1 MGTCAAKGMN
11 ETWQKWW
18 DYREREKEGGI
29 LPHQQFCNDFCHYT
43 TSKTTWLP
51 DFFSVHLITCMPY
64 CIVFYRSDVL
74 HHWQK
79 KTCSV
84 SDTVSTLLFP
94 LGIFISV
101 FISSRVKVQVHD
113 DSRRRN
119 DHVWGLR
126 YHIRGTSTVCIQC
139 VSEHLLL
146 LSFTNK
152 QFLIVDESMTYGLTD
167 NEKLLISKKH
177 YSQYLYN

>member
-79 KTCSV
+79 KRVLYQTQCQRCY
-84 SDTVSTLLFP
+84 FP
-94 LGIFISV
+94 LVFLYLFLFLLESKYKYTTTADGETITFEVLDTISEVPAQFVSSV
-101 FISSRVKVQVHD
+101 FQNIF
-113 DSRRRN
+113 
-119 DHVWGLR
+119 
-126 YHIRGTSTVCIQC
+126 YYC
-139 VSEHLLL
+139 LLL
-146 LSFTNK
+146 INNF
-152 QFLIVDESMTYGLTD
+152 
-167 NEKLLISKKH
+167 
-177 YSQYLYN
+177 